1 MYKTPTNKQEYWE
14 NVFAHWEDIIHIL
27 NVYLPTF
34 GKRWIDSTPLDK
46 TLGEHII
53 ELKESRNPKLVR
65 AFNAAWFKCPYD
77 NAGEWAHSSWDF
89 FYNLCLDECFLYEEK
104 ELEDE

>member
-1 MYKTPTNKQEYWE
+1 MYKTPTNAAQYWQNVDAYWE
-14 NVFAHWEDIIHIL
+14 DLIHIL

-34 GKRWIDSTPLDK
+34 NKRWIDSTLLDK

-53 ELKESRNPKLVR
+53 ELKETRNPKLVR
-65 AFNAAWFKCPYD
+65 AFNAAWFNCPHD
-77 NAGEWAHSSWDF
+77 NAGEWAHNSWNILC
-89 FYNLCLDECFLYEEK
+89 NLCSDELYLYEEK